1 MFEKVQMGGQ
11 QSTSTTRESTLDIQ
25 NQIKQQGRTLPD
37 GTYVLVVDKQGN
49 PQNPVSSPF
58 ASMMPE
64 SQFAFKLSG
73 LRDDIKDNLK
83 IRFWTGDVID
93 KNEAE
98 KKIKRLQILL
108 ALLVV
113 VVLYLIAIRRCIRA

>member
-1 MFEKVQMGGQ
+1 
-11 QSTSTTRESTLDIQ
+11 
-25 NQIKQQGRTLPD
+25 
-37 GTYVLVVDKQGN
+37 
-49 PQNPVSSPF
+49 
-58 ASMMPE
+58 MMPE